1 MSPGPV
7 LGVEL
12 QRSANNFGLARL
24 AAALLVVLTHTY
36 PISGLAPPGEWYTTL
51 LYKPYPYLGNYAV
64 ESFFVISGLLVTRS
78 FLSGRQSMQRFVA
91 ARLLRLYPAL
101 ICGVLLSLLLAV
113 LCNANPIAVTLADG
127 RTWEYL
133 WKNATGFEFVAG
145 LPGAFPGNVLAGGPN
160 GSLWSLPLEVRMY
173 VLVGLLGAFGALRR
187 AWLGIAVLAAA
198 IGVLAAFPDSV
209 PLWLWHPTRNLF
221 AIEFMLGMLA
231 YLLRERIRLSFF
243 LAGGLVAVFGIAAA
257 LGGPVIAKIVFAFCL
272 PYWLLV
278 LTCHP
283 AIPKVSLPGD
293 YSYGVYVYAFPLQ
306 QTIVWLWPEITG
318 PALLTATF
326 ALVLTVASLS
336 WHWMEEPL
344 LRLKPR
350 A

>member
-78 FLSGRQSMQRFVA
+78 FLSGCQSLQRFIA

-127 RTWEYL
+127 RTWEYF
-133 WKNATGFEFVAG
+133 WKQLQRDLNLSRACPEHS
-145 LPGAFPGNVLAGGPN
+145 LAMSWPSAPM

-198 IGVLAAFPDSV
+198 IGVLAAFPNSV

-243 LAGGLVAVFGIAAA
+243 LAGGLMAVFGTQRRSA
-257 LGGPVIAKIVFAFCL
+257 GPWSPRLYLHSACL
-272 PYWLLV
+272 
-278 LTCHP
+278 
-283 AIPKVSLPGD
+283 
-293 YSYGVYVYAFPLQ
+293 
-306 QTIVWLWPEITG
+306 TG
-318 PALLTATF
+318 F
-326 ALVLTVASLS
+326 SS
-336 WHWMEEPL
+336 
-344 LRLKPR
+344 
-350 A
+350 